1 MTSERKSI
9 VENWH
14 KKYKSFLK
22 KFPMFKNEPQL
33 PVEEEY
39 EYYNEVAY
47 IERIKEQ
54 CQNKPESK
62 FINQNVTVKCHN
74 LHKSLVGIIELLR
87 RREAFSSFGG
97 QKIYFNECKQPIRTL
112 FFAFNLS
119 KYTMFVS

>member
-1 MTSERKSI
+1 
-9 VENWH
+9 
-14 KKYKSFLK
+14 
-22 KFPMFKNEPQL
+22 MFKNEPQL

-87 RREAFSSFGG
+87 RRDAFSSFGG

>member
-1 MTSERKSI
+1 MASENKSI

-74 LHKSLVGIIELLR
+74 LHKSLVGIIEYWVAKE
-87 RREAFSSFGG
+87 EAFSNYGG
-97 QKIYFNECKQPIRTL
+97 QKNYFND
-112 FFAFNLS
+112 
-119 KYTMFVS
+119 